1 VYRKEGT
8 VENLLTQLENL
19 LKQRPEL
26 KLISQDGSLLRNRII
41 EKGLKLDP
49 DLLNLLLSHDRIK
62 QHFFTQVGEVFVF
75 DKEKFLQFVNNK
87 QFLPD
92 SFTAY
97 KNKIGLITNGNFMV
111 KFAKLGRRII
121 KRRREKLLLSGYY

>member
-1 VYRKEGT
+1 M
-8 VENLLTQLENL
+8 ENLLTQLENL